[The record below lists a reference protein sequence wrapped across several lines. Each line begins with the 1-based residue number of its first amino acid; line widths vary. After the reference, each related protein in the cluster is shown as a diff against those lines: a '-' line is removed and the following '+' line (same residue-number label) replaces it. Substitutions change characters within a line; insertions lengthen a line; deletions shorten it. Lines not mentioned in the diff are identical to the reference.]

1 MVFKRL
7 INISS
12 KEGESRG
19 ETVNNCEYVDNFPS
33 RTTLNTLRKRLTFSR
48 KDHNIILRQ
57 FGAWLTIY
65 TEEPF
70 GCLLGKSVLPTAR
83 EENRLRKLRCPIYI
97 GQSLMKHKYGA
108 KIMVSCRKLITSKVC
123 SRKERRCSYVCT
135 ECRC

>member
-7 INISS
+7 INSSS

-70 GCLLGKSVLPTAR
+70 GCLLVKIVLPNCTRR
-83 EENRLRKLRCPIYI
+83 EPVKEIEVSDIYRTVSHEAQVWCENYGLVQKAYHL
-97 GQSLMKHKYGA
+97 QSLLQK
-108 KIMVSCRKLITSKVC
+108 
-123 SRKERRCSYVCT
+123 RKEVQLCLY
-135 ECRC
+135 